1 MIIIRKNSG
10 ILTAKYPPKKA
21 AIIDGKAIF
30 KEDFIGTLFCLI
42 AGINPANDP
51 NITAKRLVEAAI
63 IGSTPKNIIIGS
75 LTAPKAIPNKPPK
88 KPINKQR
95 INKIKYI

>member
-51 NITAKRLVEAAI
+51 NITAKR
-63 IGSTPKNIIIGS
+63 
-75 LTAPKAIPNKPPK
+75 
-88 KPINKQR
+88 
-95 INKIKYI
+95 